1 VPSPEPF
8 PLPALV
14 LAAGASQRMGRPKA
28 LLDSGGRTFV
38 QRIVGTLAAA
48 SLSPVVV
55 VTRAELAAA
64 IARDIRPAR
73 VVVNPAPE
81 LGQLSSLR
89 AGFEAIDPIDA
100 GAVLVTLVDLPM
112 VRADT
117 VVALVKAWHD
127 SHAPLVRPRVGAM
140 HGHPMIIRRD
150 VIAALRDPLV
160 DLAAGAKP
168 IIRRAAAWE
177 VPVATDDEG
186 TIADV
191 DTPDDYVR
199 FTRRKG

>member
-1 VPSPEPF
+1 
-8 PLPALV
+8 
-14 LAAGASQRMGRPKA
+14 MGRPKA
-28 LLDSGGRTFV
+28 LLDSDGDTFV
-38 QRIVGTLAAA
+38 QLVVRTLAAA

-64 IARDIRPAR
+64 IARDSRPAR

-89 AGFEAIDPIDA
+89 AGFDAIDAIDA
-100 GAVLVTLVDLPM
+100 DAVLVTLVDLPM

-117 VVALVKAWHD
+117 VAALVNAWHD
-127 SHAPLVRPRVGAM
+127 SHAPLVRPRVGAT

-168 IIRRAAAWE
+168 IIRRVASRE
-177 VPVATDDEG
+177 VTVDTDDEG

-191 DTPDDYVR
+191 DTPDDYLR
-199 FTRRKG
+199 LTSRKG